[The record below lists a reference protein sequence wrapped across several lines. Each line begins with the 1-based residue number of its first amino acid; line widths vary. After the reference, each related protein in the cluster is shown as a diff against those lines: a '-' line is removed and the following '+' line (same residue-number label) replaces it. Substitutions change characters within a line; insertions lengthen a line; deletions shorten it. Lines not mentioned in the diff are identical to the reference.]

1 MSPTNT
7 HTPLAQESVQLRPPA
22 RYISPLHL
30 LRGRRSA
37 CTKRRRPGRA
47 GYIASG
53 PPGGGG
59 NRGTAG
65 AWGRV
70 ELTLPPNRFGPE
82 DEGPTGWLLRANV
95 IRDQLGGTSF
105 ATAKTRSRMDVRSS
119 QSARERG
126 GPSADGPRS
135 LAVGER
141 KGRGE
146 RPCAGVDHSLPHWP
160 EPRSPSAGGPT
171 FSPAMLGEAGP
182 LRASVP
188 LVLEGYLEKTPDR
201 SRWCQPGLFPGPPA
215 PAPFLPRHAAPLGQV
230 GPSRGRRTRAPL
242 SKWPGPGRAF
252 SRPAGPERTAVGG
265 LRAEDLFSPPGG
277 GGGRAHRTALPRLRK
292 SGLPSALCSRRRPSG
307 QAAWIQPGFEMQL
320 SLTHLVP
327 SFKRG
332 CTRTRLLSLP
342 PRGLFAA
349 DTPYQY
355 QVFWGCF
362 FCAGGVTA
370 PP

>member
-201 SRWCQPGLFPGPPA
+201 SRWCQPGLCSGSLPSPA
-215 PAPFLPRHAAPLGQV
+215 RGSSRAGWSLAWSSDPRSSKQMAWAGSGLFK
-230 GPSRGRRTRAPL
+230 TRWA
-242 SKWPGPGRAF
+242 R
-252 SRPAGPERTAVGG
+252 
-265 LRAEDLFSPPGG
+265 ED
-277 GGGRAHRTALPRLRK
+277 GGGRAAGRGLIFTARRGRGARPSHRTPQVEEIGAPLRPLQPPPPK
-292 SGLPSALCSRRRPSG
+292 WAGSLDPAWLRNATFPDAPCAFLQTGMYPDSPFVTSSQGFVCSGHAVPV
-307 QAAWIQPGFEMQL
+307 PG
-320 SLTHLVP
+320 
-327 SFKRG
+327 
-332 CTRTRLLSLP
+332 LL
-342 PRGLFAA
+342 GM
-349 DTPYQY
+349 
-355 QVFWGCF
+355 F